1 MIATRGLGYGFGA
14 LPTFGMASG
23 IPAPSIVVA
32 QVGGGVN
39 YNQARRAWILREDEE
54 LVILNGRLSQP

>member
-1 MIATRGLGYGFGA
+1 MFAHRYF
-14 LPTFGMASG
+14 
-23 IPAPSIVVA
+23 PAYYFAARYFPPAVSAPPVVT
-32 QVGGGVN
+32 VTTGGVN